1 MKIAELKTSDMDATR
16 AAILFETRVAPYSE
30 CLAMEDILL
39 AVGYNKPKEDVLMIY
54 SICEIQQRIAPVA
67 KQYGVKAVF
76 LFGSY
81 ARGETREDSDI
92 DLLVDT
98 SGTNLRTL
106 LSLGALYCDLE
117 AALQKPI
124 ELITVSALEQRAQMP
139 SEEMFKETVMKERL
153 NVYDAA

>member
-1 MKIAELKTSDMDATR
+1 MGIVGKEGGSGMIETVEQIQAKIT
-16 AAILFETRVAPYSE
+16 
-30 CLAMEDILL
+30 
-39 AVGYNKPKEDVLMIY
+39 
-54 SICEIQQRIAPVA
+54 PVA
-67 KQYGVKAVF
+67 KRYAVRAVY

-81 ARGETREDSDI
+81 ARGEAREDSDI

-98 SGTNLRTL
+98 SGTNLRSL

-124 ELITVSALEQRAQMP
+124 DLITVSALEQRAQMP
-139 SEEMFKETVMKERL
+139 SEEMFRETVMKEKL

>member
-1 MKIAELKTSDMDATR
+1 
-16 AAILFETRVAPYSE
+16 
-30 CLAMEDILL
+30 
-39 AVGYNKPKEDVLMIY
+39 MIY

-67 KQYGVKAVF
+67 KRYGVKAVF

-81 ARGETREDSDI
+81 ARGEAREDSDI
-92 DLLVDT
+92 VLVDT

-106 LSLGALYCDLE
+106 LSLGTLYCDLE

-124 ELITVSALEQRAQMP
+124 DLITVSALEQRAQMP

-153 NVYDAA
+153 NVYDVA

>member
-1 MKIAELKTSDMDATR
+1 MKHGWHLIPNALLWRTFYKN
-16 AAILFETRVAPYSE
+16 V
-30 CLAMEDILL
+30 DILL
-39 AVGYNKPKEDVLMIY
+39 AVGYNKPKEVLMIY

-67 KQYGVKAVF
+67 KRYGVKAVF

-81 ARGETREDSDI
+81 ARGEAREDSDI

-106 LSLGALYCDLE
+106 LSLGTLYCDLE

-124 ELITVSALEQRAQMP
+124 NLITVSALEQRAQMP

>member
-1 MKIAELKTSDMDATR
+1 MPRELQSFLKHGWHLIPNALLWRT
-16 AAILFETRVAPYSE
+16 FYKNV
-30 CLAMEDILL
+30 DILL
-39 AVGYNKPKEDVLMIY
+39 AVGYNKPKEEVLMIY

-67 KQYGVKAVF
+67 KRYGVKAVF

-81 ARGETREDSDI
+81 ARGEAREDSDI
-92 DLLVDT
+92 VLVDT
-98 SGTNLRTL
+98 SGTNLRSL

-124 ELITVSALEQRAQMP
+124 DLITVSALEQRAQMP
-139 SEEMFKETVMKERL
+139 SEEMFRETVMKERL

>member
-1 MKIAELKTSDMDATR
+1 MRSVHGRPHLRTIYKN
-16 AAILFETRVAPYSE
+16 V
-30 CLAMEDILL
+30 DILL
-39 AVGYNKPKEDVLMIY
+39 AVGYNKPKEEVLMIY
-54 SICEIQQRIAPVA
+54 SIYEIQQRIAPVA

-81 ARGETREDSDI
+81 ARGEAREDSDI

-124 ELITVSALEQRAQMP
+124 DLITVSALEQRAQMP

-153 NVYDAA
+153 NVYDVA

>member
-1 MKIAELKTSDMDATR
+1 
-16 AAILFETRVAPYSE
+16 
-30 CLAMEDILL
+30 
-39 AVGYNKPKEDVLMIY
+39 MIY
-54 SICEIQQRIAPVA
+54 SIYEIQQRIAPVA

-81 ARGETREDSDI
+81 ARGEAREDSDI
-92 DLLVDT
+92 VLVDT

-106 LSLGALYCDLE
+106 LSLGTLYCDLE

-124 ELITVSALEQRAQMP
+124 NLITVSALEQRAQMP

>member
-1 MKIAELKTSDMDATR
+1 
-16 AAILFETRVAPYSE
+16 
-30 CLAMEDILL
+30 
-39 AVGYNKPKEDVLMIY
+39 MIY

-67 KQYGVKAVF
+67 KRYGVKAVF

-81 ARGETREDSDI
+81 ARGEAREDSDI
-92 DLLVDT
+92 VLVDT
-98 SGTNLRTL
+98 SGTNLRSL

-124 ELITVSALEQRAQMP
+124 DLITVSALEQRAQMP
-139 SEEMFKETVMKERL
+139 SEEMFRETVMKEKL

>member
-1 MKIAELKTSDMDATR
+1 
-16 AAILFETRVAPYSE
+16 
-30 CLAMEDILL
+30 
-39 AVGYNKPKEDVLMIY
+39 MIY
-54 SICEIQQRIAPVA
+54 SIYEIQQRIAPVA

-81 ARGETREDSDI
+81 ARGEAREDSDI

-98 SGTNLRTL
+98 SGTNLRSL

-124 ELITVSALEQRAQMP
+124 DLITVEQRAQMP
-139 SEEMFKETVMKERL
+139 SEEMFRETVMKEKL

>member
-1 MKIAELKTSDMDATR
+1 
-16 AAILFETRVAPYSE
+16 
-30 CLAMEDILL
+30 
-39 AVGYNKPKEDVLMIY
+39 MIY

-67 KQYGVKAVF
+67 KRYGVKAVF

-81 ARGETREDSDI
+81 ARGEAREDSDI
-92 DLLVDT
+92 VLVDT

-106 LSLGALYCDLE
+106 LSLGTLYCDLE

-124 ELITVSALEQRAQMP
+124 DLITVSALEQRAQMP

>member
-1 MKIAELKTSDMDATR
+1 MPRELQSFLKHGWHLIPNALLWRT
-16 AAILFETRVAPYSE
+16 FYKNV
-30 CLAMEDILL
+30 DILL
-39 AVGYNKPKEDVLMIY
+39 AVGYNKPKEEVLMIY

-67 KQYGVKAVF
+67 KRYGVKAVF

-81 ARGETREDSDI
+81 ARGEAREDSDI
-92 DLLVDT
+92 VLVDT

-106 LSLGALYCDLE
+106 LSLGTLYCDLE

-124 ELITVSALEQRAQMP
+124 NLITVSALEQRAQMP

>member
-1 MKIAELKTSDMDATR
+1 MTNNKVYTIDEIKN
-16 AAILFETRVAPYSE
+16 IVAP
-30 CLAMEDILL
+30 
-39 AVGYNKPKEDVLMIY
+39 
-54 SICEIQQRIAPVA
+54 IAKA
-67 KQYGVKAVF
+67 YGVQRVF

-81 ARGETREDSDI
+81 ARGEAREDSDI

-124 ELITVSALEQRAQMP
+124 DLITVSALEQRAQMP

-153 NVYDAA
+153 NVYDVA

>member
-1 MKIAELKTSDMDATR
+1 MRSVHGRPHLRTIYKN
-16 AAILFETRVAPYSE
+16 V
-30 CLAMEDILL
+30 DILL
-39 AVGYNKPKEDVLMIY
+39 AVGYNKPKEEVLMIY
-54 SICEIQQRIAPVA
+54 SIYEIQQRIAPVA

-81 ARGETREDSDI
+81 ARGEAREDSDI

>member
-1 MKIAELKTSDMDATR
+1 MKHGWHLIPNALLWRTFYKN
-16 AAILFETRVAPYSE
+16 V
-30 CLAMEDILL
+30 DILL
-39 AVGYNKPKEDVLMIY
+39 AVGYNKPKEEVLMIY
-54 SICEIQQRIAPVA
+54 SIYEIQQRIAPVA

-81 ARGETREDSDI
+81 ARGEAREDSDI

-98 SGTNLRTL
+98 SGTNLRSL

-124 ELITVSALEQRAQMP
+124 DLITVSVLEQRAQMP
-139 SEEMFKETVMKERL
+139 SEEMFRETVMKEKL